1 MSARR
6 AAVVSLND
14 YKDRLADV
22 DPSKFVGSILWFSI
36 SGEVDRKDNG
46 KKQLTPVRVTRE
58 WMADQFTKLQLDPKF
73 LPDKLNPINA
83 FKAASTNA
91 RREYPLEDEGQSARL
106 MVREVTT
113 DEDRI
118 VRHVIREVCDSQ
130 GEMLSYS
137 HIGTLTYW
145 RKRKSSTN
153 VGSNHLDMTALN
165 AADSLDRTH
174 LKDLFDQINADYLDA
189 CVNLQSQA
197 IRAILRNYLGSL
209 NAIAVKPQGG
219 VYFVHTTRQ
228 DAIDSL
234 QTLVARIGQGCK
246 FHQLPL
252 LDTVEQ
258 REMLTD
264 AFQDEVE
271 HDVEVLL
278 ERVAIANKAGGV
290 RPSTYALLNVELQN
304 ITARAH
310 EYAQLLGLAQGRAGA
325 ALEIA
330 FDSVAGLGTKLVAE

>member
-1 MSARR
+1 VSARR

-14 YKDRLADV
+14 YKDRLSGI
-22 DPSKFVGSILWFSI
+22 DPSKFVGQLLWFSI
-36 SGEVDRKDNG
+36 SGEVDRKENG
-46 KKQLTPVRVTRE
+46 KKQLTPVRVTRQ
-58 WMADQFTKLQLDPKF
+58 WMADQFKKLQLDPKF

-83 FKAASTNA
+83 FKAVSTNA
-91 RREYPLEDEGQSARL
+91 RREYPLVEAGMTARL

-113 DEDRI
+113 DGERI
-118 VRHVIREVCDSQ
+118 VRHVIREVCDSK
-130 GEMLSYS
+130 GEMLSYD
-137 HIGTLTYW
+137 HIGTLVLW
-145 RKRKSSTN
+145 RKRKSATN
-153 VGSNHLDMTALN
+153 TSSNHLDMIALN
-165 AADSLDRTH
+165 AADSLDREH
-174 LKDLFDQINADYLDA
+174 LKALFDQIHTDYLDA

-234 QTLVARIGQGCK
+234 QTLVGRIGQGCK

-252 LDTVEQ
+252 LDTIEQ

-264 AFQDEVE
+264 AYQDEVE
-271 HDVEVLL
+271 HDVQVLL
-278 ERVAIANKAGGV
+278 ERIAIANKAGGV
-290 RPSTYALLNVELQN
+290 RVSTYTLLNVELQN
-304 ITARAH
+304 ITNRAH
-310 EYAQLLGLAQGRAGA
+310 EWAQLLGLAQGRAGA
-325 ALEIA
+325 ALELA

>member
-6 AAVVSLND
+6 ATLVSLND
-14 YKDRLADV
+14 YKNRLADI

-36 SGEVDRKDNG
+36 SGEVDRKENG

-73 LPDKLNPINA
+73 LPDQLNPINA
-83 FKAASTNA
+83 FKAVSTNA
-91 RREYPLEDEGQSARL
+91 RREYPLPEDGTTARL
-106 MVREVTT
+106 MVREVTS
-113 DEDRI
+113 DEERI
-118 VRHVIREVCDSQ
+118 VRHIIREVCDSK

-137 HIGTLTYW
+137 HIGTLVFW
-145 RKRKSSTN
+145 RKRKSAKTTN
-153 VGSNHLDMTALN
+153 SNHLDMIALN
-165 AADSLDRTH
+165 SADSLDREH
-174 LKDLFDQINADYLDA
+174 LDSLFEQINTDYLDA

-278 ERVAIANKAGGV
+278 ERIAVANASKGIRLSTFIA
-290 RPSTYALLNVELQN
+290 LQLQVQA
-304 ITARAH
+304 ITERAH

-325 ALEIA
+325 ALELA
-330 FDSVAGLGTKLVAE
+330 FDTVAGLGTKLVAE